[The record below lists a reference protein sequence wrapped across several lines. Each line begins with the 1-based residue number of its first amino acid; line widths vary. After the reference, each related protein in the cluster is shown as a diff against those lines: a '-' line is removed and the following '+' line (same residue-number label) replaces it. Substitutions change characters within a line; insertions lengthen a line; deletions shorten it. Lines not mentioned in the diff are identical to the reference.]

1 MRQTIHKTRHLMA
14 KSLAAA
20 LFSTF
25 AVYSTSTFAQTALSG
40 TCPDCN
46 LASDPASAGGTQ
58 SVAIG
63 EGANSSGLGST
74 ALGADSW
81 AAAGYGIAIGNS
93 SYVNSLAY
101 YGIAIG
107 QGAQVLGSSFGSMAI
122 GADSYVAAGNSRS
135 VAIGFGSQTTR
146 SYEFSVGSSTMTRV
160 VSNVTAGTL
169 ATDAVNVSQLQSAVS
184 TAVSTA
190 VTSAVSQ
197 AKTYTDQQV
206 ATVNTGTTTPTTPS
220 TPTNTTTNAVTYTSN
235 SQSEVQLGNGTSNV
249 TVHNV
254 AAGVEDT
261 DAANVAQVNQA
272 LASANSYTNTQ
283 VSQLNQTMTQQF
295 SQVNS
300 RIDDLSR
307 RVDGIGAMAAAN
319 GSNMFD
325 AGNNH
330 DTQVGVAVS
339 TFRGATGYSV
349 GVFRRISSN
358 AAANV
363 KVSGATHAGGVAV
376 AAGFNM
382 GF

>member
-1 MRQTIHKTRHLMA
+1 MRKTIHKTRHLMV

-20 LFSTF
+20 LFSAF
-25 AVYSTSTFAQTALSG
+25 AVYSTSSLAQTAMSG
-40 TCPDCN
+40 TCLDCN
-46 LASDPASAGGTQ
+46 SASDPASAGGTQ

-74 ALGADSW
+74 ALGTDSW

-93 SYVNSLAY
+93 SYVDALSY
-101 YGIAIG
+101 YGVAIG
-107 QGAQVLGSSFGSMAI
+107 QGAQVLTNSFGSMAI
-122 GADSYVAAGNSRS
+122 GAASYVAAGNNRS

-169 ATDAVNVSQLQSAVS
+169 ATDAVNVSQLQ
-184 TAVSTA
+184 TAVSSA
-190 VTSAVSQ
+190 VTNAVSQ
-197 AKTYTDQQV
+197 AKTYTDQEV
-206 ATVNTGTTTPTTPS
+206 ATVNSGSSTPS
-220 TPTNTTTNAVTYTSN
+220 TPTTPTTTTNAVTYTSS
-235 SQSEVQLGNGTSNV
+235 SQNEVSLGNGSGNV

-272 LASANSYTNTQ
+272 LASANNYTNTQ
-283 VSQLNQTMTQQF
+283 VSQLNQSMTQQF

-358 AAANV
+358 AATNI